1 MMLLGLTGG
10 IGMGKSTVAA
20 MFAEHGIPSFN
31 ADAAVHALQAKNGA
45 AIPALDT
52 AFPGVVHDGVLDRA
66 ALRSLVLADG
76 AKMKRLEAIM
86 HPLVRGTQSGFME
99 TARQEGRRAVLL
111 DIPLLFEGGIESRMD
126 KTIVVSCPREVQIAR
141 VLGRGVPLADI
152 EAIIARQMPDA
163 EKRAR
168 ADYVIDTNGALE
180 ETRAKVELIIKELG
194 L

>member
-1 MMLLGLTGG
+1 
-10 IGMGKSTVAA
+10 
-20 MFAEHGIPSFN
+20 
-31 ADAAVHALQAKNGA
+31 
-45 AIPALDT
+45 
-52 AFPGVVHDGVLDRA
+52 
-66 ALRSLVLADG
+66 
-76 AKMKRLEAIM
+76 
-86 HPLVRGTQSGFME
+86 
-99 TARQEGRRAVLL
+99 
-111 DIPLLFEGGIESRMD
+111 
-126 KTIVVSCPREVQIAR
+126 VVSCPREIQIAR